1 MELWRDN
8 HMTEPIF
15 LTKAE
20 LLAGKNTT
28 VDIALPSRAGAFVKI
43 RPLTAEEVNRVNVRK
58 LKGIKQEIGTRS
70 RISVDMVDTNENE
83 FAGKVLMV
91 TLAMVGEPWT
101 ESDVK
106 SLPAG
111 DFAAIVKGIETASG
125 LTKQKQADIE
135 AFRKE

>member
-20 LLAGKNTT
+20 PLAGKNTT

-106 SLPAG
+106 SLPGG